1 VLGVTQGRAGVGRLV
16 RSMVRWRVPARAYL
30 FALGAPVLASGVA
43 VVATIATGAH
53 PDAAA
58 VATWSAI
65 PLTIAAVLLIPGMGG
80 AWEEPGFRGYALPRL
95 EQRFGILAGP
105 LLLGAF
111 WVAWHLPL
119 FLAGQILATDVL
131 TIIAASVVTAGVF
144 DSARQ
149 SVLIVMLLHATNNAV
164 GGGYASPLFHG
175 SDSLTL
181 GLCTAAMWW
190 ILAVVVTV
198 RRAARWRIAPTGLRS
213 RFRSEVAQ
221 PDQPIVSRNSS
232 IAVTIR
238 PSTAIESVSGPGT
251 IRPWSAPSTSS
262 TNGDTRRAATG
273 SHQAS
278 AVPPT
283 SSDGAVAR
291 ASAAVT
297 HGMVSSGVSQTAG
310 RARSAAS
317 AAAFDPSDFAISSGR
332 SSTASSS
339 APISSLTQ
347 PSTPAAS
354 GSVGN
359 GSGHVCRCSVAP
371 RRSATTPAYISIPA
385 AGPNFPPGIT
395 TASATPRTLSIRGNG
410 R

>member
-1 VLGVTQGRAGVGRLV
+1 LPERSPYALTPPALLRLENEIGHGLRTDDADAPADDALAMTAAWIRRRPLTAFFVLSCALSWWPGLLYLYDLSPVPVAGFGPFLAALIVLGVTQGRAGVGRLF

-131 TIIAASVVTAGVF
+131 TIMAAGVVIAGVF

-149 SVLIVMLLHATNNAV
+149 SVLIAMLLHATNNAV
-164 GGGYASPLFHG
+164 GGSFASTLFHG
-175 SDSLTL
+175 GDSLRL
-181 GLCTAAMWW
+181 GLYTAAMWS

-198 RRAARWRIAPTGLRS
+198 RRRRQVADRADRVAVRCPA
-213 RFRSEVAQ
+213 EVAQ
-221 PDQPIVSRNSS
+221 PGQPIVSRNSS
-232 IAVTIR
+232 IAVTSL

-251 IRPWSAPSTSS
+251 IRP
-262 TNGDTRRAATG
+262 
-273 SHQAS
+273 
-278 AVPPT
+278 
-283 SSDGAVAR
+283 
-291 ASAAVT
+291 
-297 HGMVSSGVSQTAG
+297 
-310 RARSAAS
+310 
-317 AAAFDPSDFAISSGR
+317 
-332 SSTASSS
+332 
-339 APISSLTQ
+339 
-347 PSTPAAS
+347 
-354 GSVGN
+354 
-359 GSGHVCRCSVAP
+359 
-371 RRSATTPAYISIPA
+371 
-385 AGPNFPPGIT
+385 
-395 TASATPRTLSIRGNG
+395 
-410 R
+410 